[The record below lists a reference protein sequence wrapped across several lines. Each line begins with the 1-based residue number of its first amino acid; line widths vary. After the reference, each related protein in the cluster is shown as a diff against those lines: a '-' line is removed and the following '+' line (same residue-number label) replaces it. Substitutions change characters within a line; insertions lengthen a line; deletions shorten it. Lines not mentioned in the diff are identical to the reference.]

1 MYIYTYIYTYMYI
14 YIYIDIY
21 INIYIYRV
29 TKTRGA
35 VGGGGPF
42 KYIIHVLQYDF
53 IYLSF

>member
-21 INIYIYRV
+21 LNIYIYRV

-35 VGGGGPF
+35 VGGGAHLNTLF
-42 KYIIHVLQYDF
+42 VYFNMTSYT
-53 IYLSF
+53 

>member
-35 VGGGGPF
+35 VGGGP
-42 KYIIHVLQYDF
+42 I
-53 IYLSF
+53 